1 MRLTYIFSNSEIME
15 NLRWDLTQE
24 MLDAPGPL
32 RFHPL
37 NDKDGAERIRK
48 EHKEQAGYYFCI
60 HAWNDKARLAL
71 IHFLPVG
78 DMKVVDISGFPE
90 KFLIEAIQ
98 QSSESTINKSI
109 EDMTIQHAEDK
120 IHVGGH
126 FIINKPIEDM
136 LRLRLMVARKGSQ

>member
-1 MRLTYIFSNSEIME
+1 MRLKYIFSNPEIME

-24 MLDAPGPL
+24 MLNAPGPL
-32 RFHPL
+32 RFHPT
-37 NDKDGAERIRK
+37 NDMTVEGVESIRK

-60 HAWNDKARLAL
+60 HAWNDKASLAL

-78 DMKVVDISGFPE
+78 DMKVVDITGFPE

-98 QSSESTINKSI
+98 QSSES
-109 EDMTIQHAEDK
+109 IQHAEDK

-126 FIINKPIEDM
+126 FIINKVIEDM
-136 LRLRLMVARKGSQ
+136 LRIRLMVARKEESQ

>member
-1 MRLTYIFSNSEIME
+1 MKLTEILNNPGIME

-37 NDKDGAERIRK
+37 KDMTGEGVKNIRR

-60 HAWNDKARLAL
+60 HASYNKPSLAL
-71 IHFLPVG
+71 IHFLPFG
-78 DMKVVDISGFPE
+78 DRETEDITGFPE

-98 QSSESTINKSI
+98 QSSGSTR
-109 EDMTIQHAEDK
+109 HAK
-120 IHVGGH
+120 NRIYVGFH
-126 FIINKPIEDM
+126 IPINKPIEDM
-136 LRLRLMVARKGSQ
+136 LRLRLMIAKKKKEA

>member
-1 MRLTYIFSNSEIME
+1 MRLKDILSNPEIIE

-32 RFHPL
+32 RFHHT
-37 NDKDGAERIRK
+37 NDMTEDGIESIRK

-78 DMKVVDISGFPE
+78 ERETEDITGFPE

-98 QSSESTINKSI
+98 QSSEHIPP
-109 EDMTIQHAEDK
+109 
-120 IHVGGH
+120 GGH
-126 FIINKPIEDM
+126 FTINKPIEDM
-136 LRLRLMVARKGSQ
+136 LRLRLMVARKKKEE